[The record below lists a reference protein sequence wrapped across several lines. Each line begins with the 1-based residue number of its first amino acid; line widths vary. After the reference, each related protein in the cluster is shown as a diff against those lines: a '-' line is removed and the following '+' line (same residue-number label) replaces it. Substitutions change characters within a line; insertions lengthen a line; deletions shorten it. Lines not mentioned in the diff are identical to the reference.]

1 MPQSVLPQYSLEVL
15 SVLKQS
21 VQATEKETISSEKI
35 EKKVLSLSKVDAM
48 DYYTT
53 FLFPTITSSDVFMI
67 VKEIFNIRLDEV
79 PTYQRATTSIVVPSL
94 VVTDES
100 IAQDSKAVIDW
111 QIQVARD
118 QQLPLN
124 IRELVNYIFGI
135 NLKGIAS
142 LEGTGIALYSK
153 GQWISTYPTDLF
165 VVHTGFKDVDV
176 RIIPTEYFIEHYGK
190 KTIPVE
196 LQQALTPLDFQY
208 DEVLGECYYTNP
220 TGESVADNYKVQ
232 TMGTIITFIQA
243 NYSELL

>member
-15 SVLKQS
+15 SILKQS

-35 EKKVLSLSKVDAM
+35 EQKALSLSKVDAM
-48 DYYTT
+48 DHYTT

-79 PTYQRATTSIVVPSL
+79 PTYQRATTSIVIPSL

-176 RIIPTEYFIEHYGK
+176 RIIPTEYFIDHYGK
-190 KTIPVE
+190 KAIPVE
-196 LQQALTPLDFQY
+196 LQQALSPLGFLY
-208 DEVLGECYYTNP
+208 DEEVGECHYTNP
-220 TGESVADNYKVQ
+220 TGESVADDYKVQ
-232 TMGTIITFIQA
+232 TMGTIIKFNQA
-243 NYSELL
+243 NYSRLL